1 MDLPPQTAQDLF
13 NINRTINTYQVGKFY
28 MIDGAHSMFKSS
40 SNMPNDPQGVIWT
53 IDASNTAPQNSNF
66 NADHITSNNNS
77 WSNKTGVSAHYN
89 GGKAYD
95 YLKIIC
101 A

>member
-1 MDLPPQTAQDLF
+1 
-13 NINRTINTYQVGKFY
+13 
-28 MIDGAHSMFKSS
+28 
-40 SNMPNDPQGVIWT
+40 MPNDPQGVIWT

-95 YLKIIC
+95 YFKNLFARNSINGSGGNIVSFINIADEDGSSLAMPLEWC
-101 A
+101 CHVLWQRR